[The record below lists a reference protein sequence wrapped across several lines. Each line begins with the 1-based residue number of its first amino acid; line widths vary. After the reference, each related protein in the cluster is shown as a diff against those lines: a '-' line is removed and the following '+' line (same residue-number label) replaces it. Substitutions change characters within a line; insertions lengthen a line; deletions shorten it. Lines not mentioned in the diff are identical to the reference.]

1 MNVECEK
8 EPLMLQAKQIL
19 YPALAVAVAA
29 GGYLIGN
36 MHGQAKALQSINDRL
51 ASIESKQRT
60 FETGYLNGIARPA
73 LAEQLGYQAHA
84 PSAMSQPQTP
94 GTDLRAPVA
103 PQVAARQQQEKLLK
117 LQKDFRA
124 EPLNPKWAGD
134 TQRQIEDALV
144 SAGEE
149 GNVVPKGMQADCRSR
164 SCMID
169 LDLANS
175 TEADILS
182 EAFLTGISGRLPITT
197 MIQTPSAD
205 GTRIVLHIMATAKPS
220 S

>member
-1 MNVECEK
+1 
-8 EPLMLQAKQIL
+8 MLQPKQFL

-60 FETGYLNGIARPA
+60 FETGYLNGVARPA
-73 LAEQLGYQAHA
+73 LAQQLGYQAHA
-84 PSAMSQPQTP
+84 GGGMTQGRP
-94 GTDLRAPVA
+94 GMGDQRAPVS
-103 PQVAARQQQEKLLK
+103 PQVAARQLQDKLLK
-117 LQKDFRA
+117 LQKDFRT
-124 EPLNPKWAGD
+124 EPLNPKWAGE

-149 GNVVPKGMQADCRSR
+149 GNIVPKGMQADCRSR

-182 EAFLTGISGRLPITT
+182 ESFLTGISGRLPITT

-205 GTRIVLHIMATAKPS
+205 GTRIVLHIMATKAPS

>member
-1 MNVECEK
+1 MQQ
-8 EPLMLQAKQIL
+8 PKQIL
-19 YPALAVAVAA
+19 YTARAVAVAA

-60 FETGYLNGIARPA
+60 FETGYLNGVARPA
-73 LAEQLGYQAHA
+73 LAQQLGYQAHA
-84 PSAMSQPQTP
+84 GGGMTQGRP
-94 GTDLRAPVA
+94 GMGDQRAPVS
-103 PQVAARQQQEKLLK
+103 PQVAARQLQDKLLK
-117 LQKDFRA
+117 LQKDFRT
-124 EPLNPKWAGD
+124 EPLNPKWAGE

-149 GNVVPKGMQADCRSR
+149 GNIVPKGMQADCRSR

-182 EAFLTGISGRLPITT
+182 ESFLTGISGRLPITT

-205 GTRIVLHIMATAKPS
+205 GTRIVLHIMATKAPS